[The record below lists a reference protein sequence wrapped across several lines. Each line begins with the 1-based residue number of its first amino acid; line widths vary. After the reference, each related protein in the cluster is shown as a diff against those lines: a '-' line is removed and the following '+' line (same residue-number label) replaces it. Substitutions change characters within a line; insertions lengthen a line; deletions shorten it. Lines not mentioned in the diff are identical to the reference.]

1 MKKSFVLHHDSLN
14 VLSKLTDEQAGQLFK
29 AIANFNLGIDMP
41 ELDFALEMAF
51 LPFENQFKR
60 DAEKY
65 NSIVDRNRKNGSKGG
80 RPKNNPKNPVGYLET
95 QQNPTEPKKADSDSD
110 SDSDNVKESE
120 KIILSSDSDIKIK
133 PESDIP
139 DFIRKEL
146 KPFFNLKNLS
156 SAFQFLNSLNGEYE
170 SFKQQFFDYKLFQE
184 TSKQYKKSFGSFC
197 NKWNETDFKASL
209 NDLKEIKNDSE
220 KNHFPDMQS
229 QKVKNVNGKTVYRV
243 IPDANGKPIIN
254 PNF

>member
-1 MKKSFVLHHDSLN
+1 MEKKSFVLYLDSLDI
-14 VLSKLTDEQAGQLFK
+14 LDDLTGDQTKELLT
-29 AIANFNLGIDMP
+29 AIRDYNLGKEVQLSGLMKAV
-41 ELDFALEMAF
+41 FN
-51 LPFENQFKR
+51 PFKNSFDR
-60 DAEKY
+60 DLEKY
-65 NSIVDRNRKNGSKGG
+65 NAKCAKNRESARK
-80 RPKNNPKNPVGYLET
+80 RWD
-95 QQNPTEPKKADSDSD
+95 KKDANASERIKKDAKHADSDNDSDSD
-110 SDSDNVKESE
+110 NDNDNVKESE
-120 KIILSSDSDIKIK
+120 KIILSDSKIETK
-133 PESDIP
+133 KDIP
-139 DFIRKEL
+139 EFIQNEL
-146 KPFFNLKNLS
+146 KPFFNLKNIS

-220 KNHFPDMQS
+220 KNHFPDIQS

>member
-1 MKKSFVLHHDSLN
+1 MNKKTPSRDSFVFYRSFYEAIKELPQENQLEIYNAIAEYSLN
-14 VLSKLTDEQAGQLFK
+14 FV
-29 AIANFNLGIDMP
+29 IP
-41 ELDFALEMAF
+41 ELTGISKTIFILIKPQIEANQKRYINGTKPKRKQTVSKTEAKQKQLESRTGT
-51 LPFENQFKR
+51 NV
-60 DAEKY
+60 
-65 NSIVDRNRKNGSKGG
+65 N
-80 RPKNNPKNPVGYLET
+80 
-95 QQNPTEPKKADSDSD
+95 
-110 SDSDNVKESE
+110 DNVNDNEE
-120 KIILSSDSDIKIK
+120 ITPSSDSDIKAK

-139 DFIRKEL
+139 DFIQKEL

-156 SAFQFLNSLNGEYE
+156 NAFQFLNSLNGEYE